1 MFKNNKEKMV
11 FVCICILLGIILS
24 IQFKTATYTTGKGT
38 TLRQREK
45 ELKAEYETV
54 LEKREKLEDTLHN
67 IDNEIKEYE
76 EVEKQKNESV
86 KQLYEE
92 LEKYQMFAGFEAMNG
107 LGLTIEINEPPF
119 DLETKESIV
128 FAHYDLILQLISKLN
143 DLGAEAISING
154 ERYTNYTSLVPYENS
169 LKINDTKIYLPLKI
183 KVIGN
188 QENLERG
195 LNVKGNIMWNMQN
208 KYFYDVKIEKKD
220 NILIEGYNKPLKL
233 EYIKPID
240 E

>member
-1 MFKNNKEKMV
+1 MSKINKEKLV
-11 FVCICILLGIILS
+11 LVSICILLGIIIS
-24 IQFKTATYTTGKGT
+24 VQFKTAKSTTGDGV
-38 TLRQREK
+38 TLREREK
-45 ELKAEYETV
+45 ELKSEYESV
-54 LEKREKLEDTLHN
+54 LEKKELLQDKLYD

-76 EVEKQKNESV
+76 EIEKQKNEGI
-86 KQLYEE
+86 KELYEE
-92 LEKYQMFAGFEAMNG
+92 LEKHQMFAGFESMRG
-107 LGLTIEINEPPF
+107 SGLTIEINDPPF

-154 ERYTNYTSLVPYENS
+154 ERYTNYTSLEPYENT

-188 QENLERG
+188 QEKLERG
-195 LNVKGNIMWNMQN
+195 LSVKGNIMWNMQN
-208 KYFYDVKIEKKD
+208 KYFYDVKIKKKD
-220 NILIEGYNKPLKL
+220 NILIEEYNKPLKL
-233 EYIKPID
+233 EYAKPLD